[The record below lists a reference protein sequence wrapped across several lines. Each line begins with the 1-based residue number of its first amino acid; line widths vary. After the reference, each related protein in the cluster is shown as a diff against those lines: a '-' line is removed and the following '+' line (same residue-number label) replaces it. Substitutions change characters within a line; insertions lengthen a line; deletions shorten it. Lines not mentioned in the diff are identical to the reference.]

1 MPTTKGGAV
10 SASTTYRPVLS
21 WMLWLFAVLIVAI
34 AILAMELSLHNE
46 QRAYSQPAHVQSQ
59 PTPSRA
65 TMSGDFLWI
74 KVA

>member
-1 MPTTKGGAV
+1 M
-10 SASTTYRPVLS
+10 SASTTYRPVLT
-21 WMLWLFAVLIVAI
+21 WMLWLLAVLLVAT
-34 AILAMELSLHNE
+34 AILAIELSLQSD

-74 KVA
+74 KTV

>member
-1 MPTTKGGAV
+1 M